1 MAGSK
6 TCSVAVPLKQ
16 RQPHRAKK
24 KTKHAKAATASV
36 AVKPVKAVA
45 MANDVTVAVVDATVA
60 VANAAKARPAK
71 SAHPAKVVVVVKA
84 VAKDVLKVV
93 TNCAKAKHVP
103 HAANVLSEVNVLSA
117 LRAIVLLAKAAAR
130 VVARTAPKAAVMH
143 SQS

>member
-1 MAGSK
+1 M
-6 TCSVAVPLKQ
+6 AVPLKQ
-16 RQPHRAKK
+16 RQQLLARKMK
-24 KTKHAKAATASV
+24 KHAKVAAASV
-36 AVKPVKAVA
+36 APRDVKAAA
-45 MANDVTVAVVDATVA
+45 MASAVMVAVVDATAA

-117 LRAIVLLAKAAAR
+117 LRAIVLPAKAAAR

>member
-1 MAGSK
+1 
-6 TCSVAVPLKQ
+6 VAVPLKQ
-16 RQPHRAKK
+16 RQQLLARKMK
-24 KTKHAKAATASV
+24 KHAKVAAAS
-36 AVKPVKAVA
+36 AAPRDVKAAA
-45 MANDVTVAVVDATVA
+45 MASAVMVAVVDATAA

-117 LRAIVLLAKAAAR
+117 LRAIVLPAKAAAR

>member
-1 MAGSK
+1 
-6 TCSVAVPLKQ
+6 VAVPLKQ
-16 RQPHRAKK
+16 RQQLLARKMK
-24 KTKHAKAATASV
+24 KHAKVAAASV
-36 AVKPVKAVA
+36 APRDVKAAA
-45 MANDVTVAVVDATVA
+45 MASAVMVAVVDATAA

-117 LRAIVLLAKAAAR
+117 LRAIVLPAKAAAR

>member
-1 MAGSK
+1 L
-6 TCSVAVPLKQ
+6 VAVPL
-16 RQPHRAKK
+16 RQCPQQRAKK
-24 KTKHAKAATASV
+24 STKHAKAATVSV

-84 VAKDVLKVV
+84 VAKDVL
-93 TNCAKAKHVP
+93 
-103 HAANVLSEVNVLSA
+103 SEVNVLSA

-130 VVARTAPKAAVMH
+130 VVARTAPKAAAMH

>member
-1 MAGSK
+1 M
-6 TCSVAVPLKQ
+6 AVPLKQ
-16 RQPHRAKK
+16 RQQLLARKMK
-24 KTKHAKAATASV
+24 KHAKVAAASV
-36 AVKPVKAVA
+36 APRDVKAAA
-45 MANDVTVAVVDATVA
+45 MASAVMVAVVDATAA

>member
-1 MAGSK
+1 M
-6 TCSVAVPLKQ
+6 AVPLKQ
-16 RQPHRAKK
+16 RQQLLARKMK
-24 KTKHAKAATASV
+24 KHAKVATAS
-36 AVKPVKAVA
+36 AAPRDVKAAA
-45 MANDVTVAVVDATVA
+45 MASAVMVAVVDATAA

-117 LRAIVLLAKAAAR
+117 LRAIVLPAKAAAR

>member
-1 MAGSK
+1 MSAVRVAAKVVVMAS
-6 TCSVAVPLKQ
+6 AV
-16 RQPHRAKK
+16 
-24 KTKHAKAATASV
+24 TA
-36 AVKPVKAVA
+36 
-45 MANDVTVAVVDATVA
+45 AVVDATAA

>member
-1 MAGSK
+1 M
-6 TCSVAVPLKQ
+6 AVPLKQ
-16 RQPHRAKK
+16 RQQLLARKMK
-24 KTKHAKAATASV
+24 KHAKVAAAS
-36 AVKPVKAVA
+36 AAPRDVKAAA
-45 MANDVTVAVVDATVA
+45 MASAVMVAVVDATAA

-117 LRAIVLLAKAAAR
+117 LRAIVLPAKAAAR

>member
-1 MAGSK
+1 MPSPWPHLWSNK
-6 TCSVAVPLKQ
+6 T
-16 RQPHRAKK
+16 
-24 KTKHAKAATASV
+24 TKPAKAAVKVVVRV
-36 AVKPVKAVA
+36 AANQAV
-45 MANDVTVAVVDATVA
+45 MAAVVVATAA

-117 LRAIVLLAKAAAR
+117 LRAIVLPAKAAAR

>member
-1 MAGSK
+1 
-6 TCSVAVPLKQ
+6 VAVPLKQ
-16 RQPHRAKK
+16 RQQLLARKMK
-24 KTKHAKAATASV
+24 KHAKVAAAS
-36 AVKPVKAVA
+36 AAPRDVKAAAIASAV
-45 MANDVTVAVVDATVA
+45 MVAVVDATAA

-117 LRAIVLLAKAAAR
+117 LRAIVLPAKAAAR

>member
-1 MAGSK
+1 M
-6 TCSVAVPLKQ
+6 AVPLKQ
-16 RQPHRAKK
+16 RQQLLARKMK
-24 KTKHAKAATASV
+24 KHAKVATAS
-36 AVKPVKAVA
+36 AAPRDVKAAA
-45 MANDVTVAVVDATVA
+45 MASAVMVAVVDATAA

-103 HAANVLSEVNVLSA
+103 HAASVLSEVNVLSA

>member
-1 MAGSK
+1 
-6 TCSVAVPLKQ
+6 VAVPLKQ
-16 RQPHRAKK
+16 RQQLLARKMKKPAKV
-24 KTKHAKAATASV
+24 AAASV
-36 AVKPVKAVA
+36 APRDVKAAA
-45 MANDVTVAVVDATVA
+45 MASAVMVAVVDATAA

-117 LRAIVLLAKAAAR
+117 LRAIVLPAKAAAR
-130 VVARTAPKAAVMH
+130 VVAKTAPKAAVMH